1 MISLTFNKYP
11 PLCVVPSQTAVF
23 LYLHSQVHL
32 LLLQRVPLGFLLLL
46 FVTMYVFQ
54 LKSTMQVTVPL
65 DHGAPWPRSIG
76 SSFICSQIVRVCSS
90 TPWPL
95 IRHLFLNSIPVSSAS
110 PLISCISILL
120 FGVTWSDLVKLISLF
135 FPWGFFSV
143 ATLDV

>member
-1 MISLTFNKYP
+1 MISLTFDNYP
-11 PLCVVPSQTAVF
+11 PLCVVPSQTAIF

-54 LKSTMQVTVPL
+54 LKSTMQVTVRL

-95 IRHLFLNSIPVSSAS
+95 DQT
-110 PLISCISILL
+110 PLLEQHSCVLSLTSYSMY
-120 FGVTWSDLVKLISLF
+120 FYTLVCCNL
-135 FPWGFFSV
+135 V
-143 ATLDV
+143 